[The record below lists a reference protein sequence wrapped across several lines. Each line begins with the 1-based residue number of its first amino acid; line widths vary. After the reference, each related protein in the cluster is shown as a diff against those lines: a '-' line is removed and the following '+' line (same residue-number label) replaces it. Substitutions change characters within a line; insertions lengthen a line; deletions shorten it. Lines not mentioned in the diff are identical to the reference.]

1 MYPQIDDRTPDRRAD
16 AINKVLDAAELE
28 ISEYRRREVS
38 TFRDLAIVQAVITW
52 GAGQLSLTRE
62 VLALTRFLAAGA
74 CICATVVGWMLINI
88 FRNRI
93 HYVRDAR
100 AKLHRRLF
108 EILETDGVQISYPTE
123 NKTWDEL
130 PLAEKYRTQPS
141 STVYRWALI
150 VVCGIASLTNL
161 LDGLWGLGVSFH
173 FMAVK

>member
-1 MYPQIDDRTPDRRAD
+1 
-16 AINKVLDAAELE
+16 
-28 ISEYRRREVS
+28 
-38 TFRDLAIVQAVITW
+38 
-52 GAGQLSLTRE
+52 
-62 VLALTRFLAAGA
+62 
-74 CICATVVGWMLINI
+74 MLINI